1 MSVAVLFE
9 PVGTA
14 VEVEP
19 GRTLLEA
26 ARDAEISLG
35 ATCGGRGTCGK
46 CQVRV
51 LEGPLP
57 PATAKE
63 RGALSEGA
71 LSEGW
76 RLACQ
81 YEVTAAV
88 KAEAF
93 LVRSRAKGEAPPFE
107 RGFAFAPPVQRR
119 LVEVPPP
126 RLDQP
131 TSDFGNLSSALSLD
145 GGSQPRTV
153 DFQVARELSEMLRAA
168 EWKVVATL
176 RGDELIGVR
185 PSLNAR
191 ISLGLAVDLGTTNI
205 AAYLYRMDDASLLG
219 VFSAPNPLSA
229 YGADI
234 ISRLAYSSLS
244 MDNRMELQHV
254 LTKAVNILAG
264 HATREQGCDVE
275 DIDEMVVVGNSGM
288 HHLFLGLP
296 GHQLTRA
303 PFVAALDMAVSVKAR
318 ELGIGI
324 ARGGYVYMPPLVG
337 GFVGSDLLA
346 VALATRIDQRR
357 GARLA
362 LDIGTNTEL
371 LLSVDGVLYCCS
383 TASGPALEGSALRF
397 GTVASPGSIDAVWS
411 GAPKAAFECTTIDR
425 RPATGICGSGII
437 DLLACLVRSGL
448 VSRTGRLVSDSPLV
462 LPDPAGNHHFVV
474 AQAAS
479 TALGEDLTIS
489 QDEIRSLQ
497 LAKGAIRAG
506 IDTLLAVHGL
516 GVKDLDEFLVAGT
529 FGNHLHVESAVAI
542 GLYPDI
548 PRDRIRQ
555 IGNAAGTGAVLQL
568 LSEDERRVASELSR
582 SITHLELSLQPGFR
596 KCFARSQ
603 WFPEEG
609 TS

>member
-1 MSVAVLFE
+1 
-9 PVGTA
+9 
-14 VEVEP
+14 
-19 GRTLLEA
+19 
-26 ARDAEISLG
+26 
-35 ATCGGRGTCGK
+35 
-46 CQVRV
+46 
-51 LEGPLP
+51 
-57 PATAKE
+57 
-63 RGALSEGA
+63 
-71 LSEGW
+71 
-76 RLACQ
+76 
-81 YEVTAAV
+81 
-88 KAEAF
+88 
-93 LVRSRAKGEAPPFE
+93 
-107 RGFAFAPPVQRR
+107 
-119 LVEVPPP
+119 
-126 RLDQP
+126 
-131 TSDFGNLSSALSLD
+131 
-145 GGSQPRTV
+145 
-153 DFQVARELSEMLRAA
+153 
-168 EWKVVATL
+168 
-176 RGDELIGVR
+176 
-185 PSLNAR
+185 
-191 ISLGLAVDLGTTNI
+191 
-205 AAYLYRMDDASLLG
+205 
-219 VFSAPNPLSA
+219 
-229 YGADI
+229 
-234 ISRLAYSSLS
+234 
-244 MDNRMELQHV
+244 
-254 LTKAVNILAG
+254 
-264 HATREQGCDVE
+264 
-275 DIDEMVVVGNSGM
+275 
-288 HHLFLGLP
+288 
-296 GHQLTRA
+296 
-303 PFVAALDMAVSVKAR
+303 
-318 ELGIGI
+318 
-324 ARGGYVYMPPLVG
+324 
-337 GFVGSDLLA
+337 
-346 VALATRIDQRR
+346 
-357 GARLA
+357 
-362 LDIGTNTEL
+362 
-371 LLSVDGVLYCCS
+371 GVLYCCS

-506 IDTLLAVHGL
+506 IDTLLALHGL